1 MKGVVFTEF
10 LELVEEKFGYEVVD
24 KIITANDAPSGGAY
38 TAVGTY
44 PFSELAGMLGHLSKI
59 TGLQPEALL
68 QVFGKHLF
76 NTFHKSYNHFF
87 QGTSDAFEFLMHIED
102 YIHVEVK
109 KLYPDAEL
117 PRFESFKSDPNTL
130 HLIYSSERKLY
141 PLAQGLI
148 ESSLEHFNTKA
159 DLVYKLLKEDGS
171 HVEFI
176 ITRKD

>member
-24 KIITANDAPSGGAY
+24 KIIMASDSPTGGAY

-59 TGLQPEALL
+59 TGLDPKDLL
-68 QVFGKHLF
+68 TVFGKHLF
-76 NTFHKSYNHFF
+76 NTFHKTYQHFF
-87 QGTSDAFEFLMHIED
+87 EGTEDAFEFLMHIED

-117 PRFESFKSDPNTL
+117 PRFESYKSDPNTL
-130 HLIYSSERKLY
+130 HLIYTSERKLY

-148 ESSLEHFNTKA
+148 ERSLEHFETKA
-159 DLVYKLLKEDGS
+159 EVEHKLLNEDGS
-171 HVEFI
+171 NVEFI
-176 ITRKD
+176 IRREA